1 MLGTDRVSSLRVGLL
16 VGDQRAHVQQP
27 PNSCA
32 VEGRTHSQPGASS
45 LLVSGLYRCTLAAVR
60 LMLVQSL
67 QQPMRDLLE
76 ISHDQYRTA
85 KSSTT
90 KLPTISFP
98 SRKRSFQGV
107 PEGNSGV
114 DGGVDQVH

>member
-1 MLGTDRVSSLRVGLL
+1 
-16 VGDQRAHVQQP
+16 
-27 PNSCA
+27 
-32 VEGRTHSQPGASS
+32 
-45 LLVSGLYRCTLAAVR
+45 LVSGLYRCTLAAVR

-76 ISHDQYRTA
+76 ISHNQYRNA

-98 SRKRSFQGV
+98 SRKRTVSAGHLFADSLHGTPV
-107 PEGNSGV
+107 V
-114 DGGVDQVH
+114 IFCHL

>member
-1 MLGTDRVSSLRVGLL
+1 
-16 VGDQRAHVQQP
+16 
-27 PNSCA
+27 
-32 VEGRTHSQPGASS
+32 
-45 LLVSGLYRCTLAAVR
+45 VR

-76 ISHDQYRTA
+76 ISHDQYPNA

-98 SRKRSFQGV
+98 SRKRSLQGV

-114 DGGVDQVH
+114 DGGVDQVHLDSLGRSRIEEVLGGPQLIVSAGQLFAHSLHGAPVVIFCHL